1 MEKIFIKNNDFQ
13 TLMISILISFVG
25 DTLFDLFIVWK
36 VTYDSGNIMNAAY
49 MIGGSLAFRGI
60 LSLIVGIMIDRF
72 NKKKLMI
79 AVNSISG
86 AIIFLFWCFYGFAI
100 QHISLC
106 IFFIL
111 LNDICNT
118 VFSSAYTTYAAERF
132 EKTIFIKFQSTVT
145 MLSRTIYIIGSAVAG
160 WMITWVSGKG
170 LFLID
175 TTSFFVC
182 AFLISRLSD
191 SKGNVKR
198 INNSKVL
205 MISLVKDIKIS
216 YHSIFQTPLL
226 RSMVIIMFLLNLA
239 YGFVPNII
247 GLMIVNKFGHYVS
260 RLFKLAM
267 LACGV
272 CMLCIPICPF
282 FLTGFLFLIYGM
294 FDSLTQPLF
303 SYVITTIDADNRGK
317 ILGGIDTLIL
327 MSPTIGIAIG
337 TQFLT
342 SNYVNGFLYLSG
354 IFLIGLLL
362 MLFNKNL
369 NHIRLN
375 CKSITK
381 I

>member
-1 MEKIFIKNNDFQ
+1 
-13 TLMISILISFVG
+13 MISILISFVG

-239 YGFVPNII
+239 YGFVPNILPVMFSVQSKSSITLGVIKSMMAVGEII

-282 FLTGFLFLIYGM
+282 F
-294 FDSLTQPLF
+294 
-303 SYVITTIDADNRGK
+303 
-317 ILGGIDTLIL
+317 
-327 MSPTIGIAIG
+327 
-337 TQFLT
+337 
-342 SNYVNGFLYLSG
+342 
-354 IFLIGLLL
+354 
-362 MLFNKNL
+362 
-369 NHIRLN
+369 
-375 CKSITK
+375 
-381 I
+381 

>member
-1 MEKIFIKNNDFQ
+1 M
-13 TLMISILISFVG
+13 
-25 DTLFDLFIVWK
+25 
-36 VTYDSGNIMNAAY
+36 
-49 MIGGSLAFRGI
+49 
-60 LSLIVGIMIDRF
+60 
-72 NKKKLMI
+72 
-79 AVNSISG
+79 
-86 AIIFLFWCFYGFAI
+86 FWCFYGFAI

-239 YGFVPNII
+239 IWVCTEYSAGHVFCSIKKFNYPW
-247 GLMIVNKFGHYVS
+247 GYKVNDGC
-260 RLFKLAM
+260 R
-267 LACGV
+267 
-272 CMLCIPICPF
+272 
-282 FLTGFLFLIYGM
+282 
-294 FDSLTQPLF
+294 
-303 SYVITTIDADNRGK
+303 
-317 ILGGIDTLIL
+317 
-327 MSPTIGIAIG
+327 
-337 TQFLT
+337 
-342 SNYVNGFLYLSG
+342 
-354 IFLIGLLL
+354 
-362 MLFNKNL
+362 
-369 NHIRLN
+369 
-375 CKSITK
+375 
-381 I
+381 